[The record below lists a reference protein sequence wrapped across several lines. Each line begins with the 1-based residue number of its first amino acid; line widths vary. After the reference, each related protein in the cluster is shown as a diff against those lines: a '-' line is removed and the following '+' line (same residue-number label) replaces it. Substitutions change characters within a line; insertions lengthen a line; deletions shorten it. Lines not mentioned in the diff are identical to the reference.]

1 MTRNNS
7 MALYL
12 VRAKPRGK
20 EDLSAL
26 RKELDSG
33 KIANLEP
40 FGGALQ
46 YGLENARID
55 RSSNHALWVEEDY
68 CSPPLAMERESVLD
82 RYFKDIS
89 VEQVDSEEE
98 GWSRIDKDGS
108 SPLWAMNAKKVE

>member
-1 MTRNNS
+1 

-40 FGGALQ
+40 FGRALQ

-55 RSSNHALWVEEDY
+55 KSSHHALWVEEDY
-68 CSPPLAMERESVLD
+68 CSPPLAMERASVLD

-89 VEQVDSEEE
+89 VEQVHSEEE
-98 GWSRIDKDGS
+98 GWNRIDRDNS
-108 SPLWAMNAKKVE
+108 SPLWAMDAKKGE